1 MQLFALRVLMRP
13 RDPDLF
19 SKGAVQKD
27 IVHFENAIVFSAQKL
42 HLTSS
47 TPSVHKKT
55 SYTLKLS
62 IKPTEGVMAGVISKQ
77 QKIKGADLPPG
88 LDTTVS

>member
-19 SKGAVQKD
+19 SKGVVQKD
-27 IVHFENAIVFSAQKL
+27 IVHFENAIVSSAQKL

-47 TPSVHKKT
+47 TPSVHGFV
-55 SYTLKLS
+55 
-62 IKPTEGVMAGVISKQ
+62 E
-77 QKIKGADLPPG
+77 
-88 LDTTVS
+88 